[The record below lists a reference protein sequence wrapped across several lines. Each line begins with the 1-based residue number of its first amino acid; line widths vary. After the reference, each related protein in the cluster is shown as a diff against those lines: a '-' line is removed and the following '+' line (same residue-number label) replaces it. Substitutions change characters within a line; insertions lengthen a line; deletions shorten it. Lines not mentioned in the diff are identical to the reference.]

1 MKLTDDLKKNVE
13 SIEKKLNVGKTFDM
27 LTRIIDVH
35 NTKFYLYYLDG
46 FVKDT
51 NLEYARRDM
60 YNLKE
65 EDFASIKSANELIEK
80 ALSSI
85 EASTDNDVD
94 NLITAVLSGQTIM
107 LGPWNEAIVLDFRTY
122 PSRGVDEPNKEKV
135 LRGAHDGFV
144 ETIVFNTALIRRR
157 IRDPHLVFEMHSV
170 GSISKTDV
178 AVGYISDKI
187 KPDELKKINDMIES
201 LDIKSLTLG
210 DQSFVESINSKSW
223 VTPFPK
229 IRYTER
235 PDVAAAQLVEG
246 SIIIIIDNTPSILIL
261 PTTVFS
267 FLQSVD
273 DYYLPVLTGN
283 YLKLIRMA
291 VLIVNLFLTPIYV
304 LLIDNP
310 SWLMNFSGGFFSFLL
325 PKDSYNIPIFLQ
337 FIIGEFAID
346 GLKLASLN
354 TPDSLGTSLS
364 IIGGLILGD
373 YAVQT
378 GWFTP
383 QTILYMAIVALTSF
397 VQPSVELSYA
407 FKFTRL
413 ILLILTGIFGPIGFI
428 VGIIINTIMI
438 SATKTITGDSYLYPL
453 IPFDRAKLLKLIF
466 RWKKEVDNK

>member
-1 MKLTDDLKKNVE
+1 MKLTNDFNKN
-13 SIEKKLNVGKTFDM
+13 IEMIKEALNVGKTFDM
-27 LTRIIDVH
+27 LERIVEVH
-35 NTKFYLYYLDG
+35 NTKFYIYFLDG

-51 NLEYARRDM
+51 NLEYVRRDM
-60 YNLKE
+60 YNLKK
-65 EDFASIKSANELIEK
+65 EDFETIHSAKQLIEK

-85 EASTDNDVD
+85 EADTDNDVD
-94 NLITAVLSGQTIM
+94 NIVKAVFSGQTIM
-107 LGPWNEAIVLDFRTY
+107 IGPWSDALVLDFRTY
-122 PSRGVDEPNKEKV
+122 PSRGIDEPNKEKV

-157 IRDPHLVFEMHSV
+157 IRDPHLTFEMFSV
-170 GSISKTDV
+170 GSVSKTDV
-178 AVGYISDKI
+178 AIGYLSTKVKDS
-187 KPDELKKINDMIES
+187 ELKKIKEMINE
-201 LDIKSLTLG
+201 LNIKSLTLG
-210 DQSFVESINSKSW
+210 DQSFVEAINSKSW
-223 VTPFPK
+223 ITPFPK
-229 IRYTER
+229 VRYTER
-235 PDVAAAQLVEG
+235 PDVAAAQIIEG

-283 YLKLIRMA
+283 YLKLIRLA
-291 VLIVNLFLTPIYV
+291 VLVVNLFLTPVYV
-304 LLIDNP
+304 LLTDNP
-310 SWLMNFSGGFFSFLL
+310 VWLQNIFGGFFTFLL
-325 PKDSYNIPIFLQ
+325 PKDPYNIPLFMQ
-337 FIIGEFAID
+337 FVIGEFAID

-407 FKFTRL
+407 FKFTR
-413 ILLILTGIFGPIGFI
+413 IVLLILTGVFGTWGFVI
-428 VGIIINTIMI
+428 GIIFNTILI
-438 SATKTITGDSYLYPL
+438 SSTKTITGDSYLYPL
-453 IPFDRAKLLKLIF
+453 IPLNIQKLSKLLF
-466 RWKKEVDNK
+466 RWKKEVDEK